1 MSEPVE
7 EVQEEKNYFMIEF
20 LFNLIPSYLFIVFA
34 KIVCYHHTHTHR
46 QQTWRAMNY

>member
-34 KIVCYHHTHTHR
+34 IYRCYQLR
-46 QQTWRAMNY
+46 NENISPN